1 MSSRSSS
8 PAANEAPP
16 RQLFDGLHLDT
27 DGPKR
32 VLSVGRPLD
41 PPTRRAL
48 LEAGCELHAVPTVG
62 DALREMLTSFF
73 DVVVVRA
80 SVMRNLDGLRFVR
93 ELKNRESDAGFID
106 LRGLRYIYDAVPF
119 VVPPLEGTSEYAVF
133 EARDLWY
140 LADTTVTP
148 LDEAILRVSRLS

>member
-1 MSSRSSS
+1 MGSRSILAPSAQS
-8 PAANEAPP
+8 APSEVLEEFQLEDGAA
-16 RQLFDGLHLDT
+16 R
-27 DGPKR
+27 R

-41 PPTRRAL
+41 PTTRKAL
-48 LEAGCELHAVPTVG
+48 LGAGCELNEVPTVA
-62 DALREMLTSFF
+62 DALREMLTSLY

-93 ELKNRESDAGFID
+93 ELKNRESAAGFID
-106 LRGLRYIYDAVPF
+106 LRGLRYIYDVVPF

-140 LADTTVTP
+140 LADTTQVP
-148 LDEAILRVSRLS
+148 LDEAILRVTRSA